1 MPQPKKGI
9 LDTIAKKA
17 AKGAAKKAAKKADKV
32 YVQTERKKAGATLK
46 ELGKGLKD
54 KAKAEKAY
62 IKSERKKASATLK
75 AAGKEKPLYKV
86 RLKPAEE
93 SMPTSNVKV
102 IGKSRATTKQI
113 ADAGLMSRTAPAPR
127 RPVKGKRG
135 TAKTWGRRDELN

>member
-9 LDTIAKKA
+9 LDAIAKKA
-17 AKGAAKKAAKKADKV
+17 AKGAAKKAEKTYIKS
-32 YVQTERKKAGATLK
+32 ERKKAGTTLK

-75 AAGKEKPLYKV
+75 AAGKEKSGYKI
-86 RLKPAEE
+86 RMKPAEE

-102 IGKSRATTKQI
+102 IGTPRASRKQM
-113 ADAGLMSRTAPAPR
+113 ADTGIRSRVAPAPR
-127 RPVKGKRG
+127 QPVKGKRG
-135 TAKTWGRRDELN
+135 TAKTWGRRDELD